1 MITGYDLYGDL
12 PLFPSFTQKPSE
24 ERLEREVERLMD
36 RADVRFLAGKATQTQ
51 YDDGSRRST
60 TGQRRCAHDAN
71 CSI

>member
-12 PLFPSFTQKPSE
+12 PLFPSFTQKPND

-51 YDDGSRRST
+51 YDAWIKALDNWANAVRS
-60 TGQRRCAHDAN
+60 
-71 CSI
+71 